1 MNNKNLIYIALG
13 VGVVGFLYM
22 RSKKPKQTIKKGNLT
37 DEQLKEQAQED
48 AYGES
53 SAIDSGSG
61 SGGGGSMGG
70 GGSFGSSSTAS
81 SPIGSGTMVG
91 SSIPSSSNSP
101 YSSGTTFGAK
111 PTMSIAPKPTISIAP
126 KPTMSIAP
134 KPNFSTPIALPKPT
148 LAVKTNF
155 LGFDG
160 DMTNK
165 TRRFDFSTDF

>member
-1 MNNKNLIYIALG
+1 MNKTNLIYIALG
-13 VGVVGFLYM
+13 VGVVGYLYM
-22 RSKKPKQTIKKGNLT
+22 KNKKPKQVNKKGALT

-48 AYGES
+48 ANVES

-61 SGGGGSMGG
+61 GGGSMG

-91 SSIPSSSNSP
+91 SSVPSSSNSP
-101 YSSGTTFGAK
+101 YPSGTIFGAK
-111 PTMSIAPKPTISIAP
+111 PTMSVAP

-134 KPNFSTPIALPKPT
+134 KPNFSKPIALPKPT

-160 DMTNK
+160 DMSNK
-165 TRRFDFSTDF
+165 TRKFDFSTEF

>member
-1 MNNKNLIYIALG
+1 MKNTNLIYIALG
-13 VGVVGFLYM
+13 IGVVGFLYM
-22 RSKKPKQTIKKGNLT
+22 RSKKPKQVIKKGDLT

-61 SGGGGSMGG
+61 GGGSMGG
-70 GGSFGSSSTAS
+70 GGSFGSSSTTS

-91 SSIPSSSNSP
+91 SAIASSSNSP
-101 YSSGTTFGAK
+101 YPSGTTFGAK
-111 PTMSIAPKPTISIAP
+111 PTFSIAPKPA
-126 KPTMSIAP
+126 MSIAP
-134 KPNFSTPIALPKPT
+134 RPIMSSVVRPNFSNPIPLPKPT

-165 TRRFDFSTDF
+165 TRKFDFSTDF